1 MDRIESL
8 IGELTLEEKVSILSG
23 SSAWHTTAVPRLN
36 IPRVKM
42 TDGPIGARGDSIS
55 GATSACFPSASCL
68 SSSWDKENIENIA
81 RAIGIEAKSKDAD
94 VLLGPTINLHRHP
107 LGGRHFE
114 NYSEDPFLVGKL
126 ATAYVKGVQ
135 SKNVSAC
142 LKHFIANDTEFER
155 HTVSSNV
162 DERTLREVYLLP
174 FEMGVIEGKSKSVMS
189 AYNKLNNIYCSS
201 HKELLVDILKNEWG
215 FDGYVVSD
223 WGAALETIENANGG
237 LDLEMPGPG
246 NTWGEKLL
254 IAISEG
260 LVKEEII
267 NDSDQE
273 DEFQLYYQ
281 DDEDF
286 VDLCKGPHLPNLNF
300 IGAYKLTTISG
311 AYWKGDSS
319 NTMLTR
325 IYGTAWS
332 NEKDLNE
339 HLNNIEEAQKRDH
352 RKLGKEMDLFH
363 FQDEAPGMVFWHPNG
378 WSIYRNLR
386 NFVRKRLQENDYI
399 EVNTPQVID
408 RKLWEASGHWDKY
421 RENMF
426 ITEVDEEHAN
436 EKRVNALKP
445 MNCPGHVQI
454 YNQGIKSYKDLPLK
468 YAEFGL
474 CHRYEPSGTMHGLM
488 RVRAFTQDDGHILCT
503 EDQIE
508 SETGLFIEFL
518 SNLYADLGFKDF
530 DIKLSTRPE
539 MRVGSDEIW
548 DKAEEALEVA
558 IKNLGYPYRIDEG
571 DGAFYGPKL
580 DFVLTDAIGREWQCG
595 TFQLDFNLAERLDAT
610 YIGEDGKKHIPV
622 MIHRAV
628 LGSFERFI
636 GILIENYAGKLPF
649 WLTPQQVVIASIV
662 SDANDYAL
670 EIQQSLKDN
679 KIRCEV
685 DLRNEKISYK
695 VREHSTKKVPII
707 LAIGKKEMADK
718 TVSLRRIGSKESSV
732 LSLDDAI
739 KDITKES
746 RA

>member
-1 MDRIESL
+1 MPMNIYLPDKSLRELPDGSNGYDLANDIGPGLAKSAVAIEVNGIQKDL
-8 IGELTLEEKVSILSG
+8 NDVLEDKSKVSIITIDSKEG
-23 SSAWHTTAVPRLN
+23 IDIMRHTLAAQVLA
-36 IPRVKM
+36 K
-42 TDGPIGARGDSIS
+42 
-55 GATSACFPSASCL
+55 
-68 SSSWDKENIENIA
+68 
-81 RAIGIEAKSKDAD
+81 AIKNLYPESKLAI
-94 VLLGPTINLHRHP
+94 GPTI
-107 LGGRHFE
+107 E
-114 NYSEDPFLVGKL
+114 NGFYYDVECPKTIS
-126 ATAYVKGVQ
+126 
-135 SKNVSAC
+135 
-142 LKHFIANDTEFER
+142 
-155 HTVSSNV
+155 V
-162 DERTLREVYLLP
+162 D
-174 FEMGVIEGKSKSVMS
+174 
-189 AYNKLNNIYCSS
+189 
-201 HKELLVDILKNEWG
+201 D
-215 FDGYVVSD
+215 
-223 WGAALETIENANGG
+223 LESIENEMHKIIKLKSSITKRLLAKNDALKVFKS
-237 LDLEMPGPG
+237 LDE
-246 NTWGEKLL
+246 TYKQ
-254 IAISEG
+254 
-260 LVKEEII
+260 EII
-267 NDSDQE
+267 NESEQD

-286 VDLCKGPHLPNLNF
+286 VDLCRGPHLPSLSF
-300 IGAYKLTTISG
+300 IGSFKLTKVSG
-311 AYWKGDSS
+311 AYWKGDSK
-319 NTMLTR
+319 NKMLTR
-325 IYGTAWS
+325 IYGTAW
-332 NEKDLNE
+332 NTEKDLNKY
-339 HLNNIEEAQKRDH
+339 LNTLQEAEKRDH

-378 WSIYRNLR
+378 WTIYRNLR
-386 NFVRKRLQENDYI
+386 NFVRRRLQDSGYI

-488 RVRAFTQDDGHILCT
+488 RVRAFTQDDGHIFCT

-518 SNLYADLGFKDF
+518 SNLYADLGFKEF

-539 MRVGSDEIW
+539 MRVGSDETW
-548 DKAEEALEVA
+548 DKSEAALEAA

-595 TFQLDFNLAERLDAT
+595 TFQLDFNLAERLDAHFV
-610 YIGEDGKKHIPV
+610 GEDGKKHNPV

-649 WLTPQQVVIASIV
+649 WLAPQQVVIASII
-662 SDANDYAL
+662 SDVNDYSV
-670 EIQQSLKDN
+670 EIMNLLK
-679 KIRCEV
+679 KEGIRAEV

-695 VREHSTKKVPII
+695 VREHSSKKVPII
-707 LAIGKKEMADK
+707 LAIGKNEKNDR
-718 TVSLRRIGSKESSV
+718 TVSIRRIGSKDTSV
-732 LSLDDAI
+732 LKLDDVI
-739 KDITKES
+739 QEISKENK
-746 RA
+746 A

>member
-1 MDRIESL
+1 MPMNIYLPDKSLRELPDGSNGYDLANDIGPGLAKSAVAIEVNGIQKDL
-8 IGELTLEEKVSILSG
+8 NDVLEDKSKVSIITIDSKEG
-23 SSAWHTTAVPRLN
+23 IDIMRHTLAAQVLA
-36 IPRVKM
+36 K
-42 TDGPIGARGDSIS
+42 
-55 GATSACFPSASCL
+55 
-68 SSSWDKENIENIA
+68 
-81 RAIGIEAKSKDAD
+81 AIKNLYPESKLAI
-94 VLLGPTINLHRHP
+94 GPTI
-107 LGGRHFE
+107 E
-114 NYSEDPFLVGKL
+114 NGFYYDVECPKTIS
-126 ATAYVKGVQ
+126 
-135 SKNVSAC
+135 
-142 LKHFIANDTEFER
+142 
-155 HTVSSNV
+155 V
-162 DERTLREVYLLP
+162 D
-174 FEMGVIEGKSKSVMS
+174 
-189 AYNKLNNIYCSS
+189 
-201 HKELLVDILKNEWG
+201 D
-215 FDGYVVSD
+215 
-223 WGAALETIENANGG
+223 LESIENEMHKIIKLKSSITKRLLAKNDALKVFKS
-237 LDLEMPGPG
+237 LDE
-246 NTWGEKLL
+246 TYKQ
-254 IAISEG
+254 
-260 LVKEEII
+260 EII
-267 NDSDQE
+267 NESDQD

-286 VDLCKGPHLPNLNF
+286 VDLCRGPHLPSLSF
-300 IGAYKLTTISG
+300 IGSFKLTKVSG
-311 AYWKGDSS
+311 AYWKGNSK
-319 NTMLTR
+319 NKMLTR
-325 IYGTAWS
+325 IYGTAW
-332 NEKDLNE
+332 NTEKDLNKY
-339 HLNNIEEAQKRDH
+339 LNTLQEAEKRDH

-378 WSIYRNLR
+378 WTIYRNLR
-386 NFVRKRLQENDYI
+386 NFVRRRLQDSGYI

-488 RVRAFTQDDGHILCT
+488 RVRAFTQDDGHIFCT

-518 SNLYADLGFKDF
+518 SNLYADLGFKEF

-539 MRVGSDEIW
+539 MRVGSDETW
-548 DKAEEALEVA
+548 DKSEAALEAA

-595 TFQLDFNLAERLDAT
+595 TFQLDFNLAERLDAHFV
-610 YIGEDGKKHIPV
+610 GEDGKKHNPV

-649 WLTPQQVVIASIV
+649 WLAPQQVVIASII
-662 SDANDYAL
+662 SDVNDYSV
-670 EIQQSLKDN
+670 EIMNLLK
-679 KIRCEV
+679 KEGVRAEV

-695 VREHSTKKVPII
+695 IREHSSKKVPII
-707 LAIGKKEMADK
+707 LAIGKNEKNDR
-718 TVSLRRIGSKESSV
+718 TVSIRRIGSKDTSV
-732 LSLDDAI
+732 LKLDDVI
-739 KDITKES
+739 QEISKENK
-746 RA
+746 A